1 MSCFFRQTFIHYIW
15 YEERKMEIHL
25 FCSIFLAVPFLD
37 LLPPVGDLPL
47 GGEYFEV
54 EEHNQEQRNEKR
66 AWTSN
71 TIHC

>member
-1 MSCFFRQTFIHYIW
+1 
-15 YEERKMEIHL
+15 MEIHL

-71 TIHC
+71 TIDC